1 MQQIANRA
9 VGDYLRSPWL
19 LLIIGY
25 LALYIPTFYDL
36 SQKIWVD
43 PEQAHGPLI
52 FLLVLYLFWNK
63 KQDLPNQDVPYPLL
77 GWSIFIFGLLVY
89 GLGRLASIFV
99 FDVGSQVVVLAGLT
113 LIVRGVRTLRVLWFP
128 IFFIIFMI
136 PLPGALLD
144 VVTIPMKIAVSTVSE
159 HILYWFDYPI
169 ARNGVVLQIGQYQ
182 LLVADACAGM
192 HTLIS
197 LEALGLLYL
206 QIKRHDSILRN
217 TILAIL
223 IIPISFTANV
233 IRVMSLVL
241 VTYYFGNEAGQGFF
255 HGFAGMLLF
264 TVALTLIF
272 GIDTIIQ
279 SLINKHALKSKS

>member
-1 MQQIANRA
+1 MQFFCNRTW
-9 VGDYLRSPWL
+9 GDYLRSPWL
-19 LLIIGY
+19 LLVTGY
-25 LALYIPTFYDL
+25 LALYLPTFYDL
-36 SQKIWVD
+36 SQKIWMD

-52 FLLVLYLFWNK
+52 FLIVLYLFWDK
-63 KQDLPNQDVPYPLL
+63 KQELPNKDRPYPIL
-77 GWSIFIFGLLVY
+77 GWILLTIGLLVY

-99 FDVGSQVVVLAGLT
+99 FDVGSQVIVLTALI
-113 LIVRGVRTLRVLWFP
+113 LIVRGVRTLRILWFP
-128 IFFIIFMI
+128 VFFIIFMI

-144 VVTIPMKIAVSTVSE
+144 VITIPMKIAVSTVSE

-169 ARNGVVLQIGQYQ
+169 ARNGVILQIGQYQ

-197 LEALGLLYL
+197 LEAVGLLYL
-206 QIKRHDSILRN
+206 QIKKHDSPLRN

-241 VTYYFGNEAGQGFF
+241 VTYYLGNEFGQGFF
-255 HGFAGMLLF
+255 HAFAGMLLF
-264 TVALTLIF
+264 AVALTLIF

-279 SLINKHALKSKS
+279 SLINRYALKTQS

>member
-1 MQQIANRA
+1 MQQLANRIW
-9 VGDYLRSPWL
+9 GDYIRSPWL
-19 LLIIGY
+19 LLVIGY
-25 LALYIPTFYDL
+25 LALYLPTFYDL
-36 SQKIWVD
+36 SQKIWID

-52 FLLVLYLFWNK
+52 FFIVLYLFWNK
-63 KQDLPNQDVPYPLL
+63 KQELPSQDKPYPIL
-77 GWSIFIFGLLVY
+77 GWILLIIGLLVY

-99 FDVGSQVVVLAGLT
+99 FDVGSQVIVLTALT
-113 LIVRGVRTLRVLWFP
+113 LIVRGARTLRVLWFP

-169 ARNGVVLQIGQYQ
+169 ARNGVILQIGQYQ

-206 QIKRHDSILRN
+206 QIKRHDSLVRN
-217 TILAIL
+217 TLLAIL

-241 VTYYFGNEAGQGFF
+241 VTYYFGNEVGQGFF

-279 SLINKHALKSKS
+279 SLMNKHALKSKS